1 MLSSIE
7 EQAVQAGLVDIDGT
21 FVIQLGVFLVFFVL
35 FSTLVVKPL
44 IRTYRL
50 RFDRMQ
56 GAREAAEEFTA
67 RAAAASSTY
76 EAKIDEARKN
86 AMCRVAPHPE
96 VPEDYLSGMIV
107 TLQNMNDWGRE
118 FIWWLRRSRLCF
130 SHHAPLWSFVLT
142 SIKMN
147 RMLMPAVDKM
157 IRLKTE
163 ASSSS

>member
-50 RFDRMQ
+50 RFDRML

-86 AMCRVAPHPE
+86 AVHIRNDLKSAAEEKSRAQLEGVERESARVLESGRATIAEEAESARADVDTQVEE
-96 VPEDYLSGMIV
+96 VAQLIAA
-107 TLQNMNDWGRE
+107 R
-118 FIWWLRRSRLCF
+118 
-130 SHHAPLWSFVLT
+130 VLGGE
-142 SIKMN
+142 S
-147 RMLMPAVDKM
+147 A
-157 IRLKTE
+157 
-163 ASSSS
+163 